1 MEHAWYLI
9 SFDREGFSAVIEC
22 EVDASDISDLA
33 KDITKLTSMAFEN
46 NCRKATKEVDDDDIL
61 SYHFFFL
68 DEGGWKTF
76 CTNFINLFKEEQ
88 K

>member
-9 SFDREGFSAVIEC
+9 SFDREDFSAEIEC
-22 EVDASDISDLA
+22 ELDASEITDLA
-33 KDITKLTSMAFEN
+33 QDITKLTSMALEN
-46 NCRKATKEVDDDDIL
+46 NCRKATKEVSDDNVL
-61 SYHFFFL
+61 SYRFFFL

-76 CTNFINLFKEEQ
+76 CTNFIKLFKEEQ